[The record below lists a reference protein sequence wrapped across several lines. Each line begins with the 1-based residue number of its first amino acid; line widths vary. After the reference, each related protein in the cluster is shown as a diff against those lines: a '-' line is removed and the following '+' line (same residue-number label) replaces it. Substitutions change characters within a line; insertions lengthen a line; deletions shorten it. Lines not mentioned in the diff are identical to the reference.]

1 MYPGR
6 AKPAGVNKRAARPPR
21 SSLLARKGHSFAK
34 KNTVTFPCDFYDAF
48 QAKRLETG
56 EQQQRATTVQRSIK
70 RGGGAER
77 WKPLLDR
84 TKATENESELAQEE
98 AEGRGGKKKHNSERK
113 KPQTWL
119 RSECVCVSGP
129 LRVCVSSVRG
139 GLQYLKHSRTPSG
152 PCAECTDNLLVVF
165 TMTACLSEVV
175 VAAAE
180 LHGGPLDAAPRG
192 SDDITR
198 QKVSLVHL
206 RLMRFEL
213 PARTQSLLCTTDIAA
228 GNGTEVP

>member
-1 MYPGR
+1 M
-6 AKPAGVNKRAARPPR
+6 
-21 SSLLARKGHSFAK
+21 
-34 KNTVTFPCDFYDAF
+34 
-48 QAKRLETG
+48 
-56 EQQQRATTVQRSIK
+56 
-70 RGGGAER
+70 
-77 WKPLLDR
+77 
-84 TKATENESELAQEE
+84 
-98 AEGRGGKKKHNSERK
+98 
-113 KPQTWL
+113 
-119 RSECVCVSGP
+119 
-129 LRVCVSSVRG
+129 CVSSVRG

-152 PCAECTDNLLVVF
+152 PCAECTDNLPVVF

-180 LHGGPLDAAPRG
+180 LPLDAAPRG

-213 PARTQSLLCTTDIAA
+213 PARTQSLLCKTDIAA